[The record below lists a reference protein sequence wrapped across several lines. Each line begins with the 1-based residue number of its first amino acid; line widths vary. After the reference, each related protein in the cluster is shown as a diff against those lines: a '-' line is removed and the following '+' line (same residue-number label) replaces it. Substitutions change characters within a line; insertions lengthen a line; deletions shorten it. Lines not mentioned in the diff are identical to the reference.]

1 MVPLVLGVRV
11 LALSTIPLGA
21 TGQKA
26 LPLPKGLMA
35 GLTLVSCSSWG
46 QHGCGI
52 QKQWCRAAGSAQSCL
67 SLAPTCTARCP
78 LRWRVRL
85 GWMPSAG
92 KDVPGCLRETT
103 PDSAPAHTASAL
115 WAASGGHSHF
125 LAARSH
131 HSPLLQP
138 PASLVFPQA
147 QGKGNP
153 AMHRNVLSAPQS

>member
-1 MVPLVLGVRV
+1 MPLVLGVKSTGPEHNSLGSYWTKSPSLAHGAHGRV
-11 LALSTIPLGA
+11 
-21 TGQKA
+21 
-26 LPLPKGLMA
+26 
-35 GLTLVSCSSWG
+35 LTLVSCSSWG

-85 GWMPSAG
+85 GWMPAAG
-92 KDVPGCLRETT
+92 KDVPGWLRETT

-138 PASLVFPQA
+138 PVSLVFPQA